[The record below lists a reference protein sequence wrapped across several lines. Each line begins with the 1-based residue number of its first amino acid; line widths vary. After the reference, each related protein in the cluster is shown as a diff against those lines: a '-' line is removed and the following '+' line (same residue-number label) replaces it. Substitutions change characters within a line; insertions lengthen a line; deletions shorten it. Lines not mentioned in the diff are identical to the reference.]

1 MLESIKEI
9 VRKSIPYE
17 VLKFYRDRKALRT
30 WEKIGRSSPPPH
42 VVKETLIRDY
52 ARAFNTRI
60 MVETGT
66 YLGDMVYAMRKS
78 FSRILSFEL
87 DEALCEQA
95 RQRFAADDHIEII
108 QGDSGKLLADYLTNI
123 NERCLFW
130 LDGHYSGGVTAR
142 GELNTPIK
150 SELEHIFAHPV
161 AGHVILIDD
170 ARCFTGQSDYPTLD
184 ELQRLVKERTQGWQ
198 FSVEDDVV
206 RIHPLK
212 GYPHETHLPDVDW
225 PQTPGSR
232 QRAHPM
238 G

>member
-1 MLESIKEI
+1 MLESLKDI
-9 VRKSIPYE
+9 VKKSIPYD
-17 VLKFYRDRKALRT
+17 VLKLHRDRKALRS

-42 VVKETLIRDY
+42 VVKEALIRDY

-60 MVETGT
+60 LVETGT

-87 DEALCEQA
+87 DQTLYEQA
-95 RQRFAADDHIEII
+95 RKRFAADDHIEII
-108 QGDSGKLLADYLTNI
+108 QGDSGLLLADYL
-123 NERCLFW
+123 
-130 LDGHYSGGVTAR
+130 TAR

-150 SELEHIFAHPV
+150 RELEHIFEHHV

-184 ELQRLVKERTQGWQ
+184 ELQRVVNERTQGWQ

-206 RIHPLK
+206 RIHP
-212 GYPHETHLPDVDW
+212 VN
-225 PQTPGSR
+225 
-232 QRAHPM
+232 
-238 G
+238 

>member
-1 MLESIKEI
+1 MLESIKDI
-9 VRKSIPYE
+9 VKKSIPYD
-17 VLKFYRDRKALRT
+17 VLKLHRDRKALRS

-42 VVKETLIRDY
+42 VVKEALIRDY

-60 MVETGT
+60 LVETGT

-78 FSRILSFEL
+78 FFRILSFEL
-87 DEALCEQA
+87 DQTLYEQA
-95 RQRFAADDHIEII
+95 RKRFAADDHIEII
-108 QGDSGKLLADYLTNI
+108 QGDSGLLLADYLTNI

-130 LDGHYSGGVTAR
+130 LDGHYSGGITAR

-150 SELEHIFAHPV
+150 RELEHIFEHPV

-184 ELQRLVKERTQGWQ
+184 ELQRVVNERTQGWQ

-206 RIHPLK
+206 RIHP
-212 GYPHETHLPDVDW
+212 VN
-225 PQTPGSR
+225 
-232 QRAHPM
+232 
-238 G
+238 